1 MVKSTTLPPEQKSP
15 KPYVP
20 GSLNPTTFPTRDVSG
35 PGISHRPSVGS
46 IDFFTE
52 AGKSLK
58 QTIYNA
64 DIKPVSETLKAEVMY
79 STLKIL
85 DAESLVSLPSHV
97 YSFLYT
103 KYNGTANMSIQEGTI
118 GQPQILEV
126 RASIDYH
133 DTFCAVPSV
142 HLGTEQTSLDYTSAD
157 MIRASSLPRFYDVIT
172 TSSKPKPGDIITVQY
187 TDSNPR
193 TSGIIVSHVGSQS
206 SGVSAGVGSA
216 SSYVAGAYAD
226 LVPSDI
232 SLSGESAQGW
242 VSVPADQYL
251 SQDNG
256 KPFGKTSLKLRKDV
270 AASYKKLYDE
280 VHRLGG
286 ILTSAGSQ
294 RGLTEG
300 KGNNRNK
307 AEFSHHKLG
316 RAFDMSPYS
325 CFWHHRAKKKGTY
338 YPYLAESAVMQNG
351 KHAPDKIVNKRQK
364 WNIWCVVPK
373 EHSAYEGTKERKL
386 IVWRPKGTAGKIQ
399 NLISEEVTVRAFNF
413 TALAAKYG
421 FTGIF
426 SREHTMRGAEFGG
439 MEWWHFQSNVG
450 LVKRQTSFLDE
461 VLRLLGPKAAAR
473 QGMTRSVAELFA
485 RTYYTSNTWRTHK
498 VRKPTPSAKKTPASL
513 PKPKSAMSV
522 ASENASETTSSE
534 PANMSVQDDE

>member
-193 TSGIIVSHVGSQS
+193 TSGIIVSHVASVVATASNSPHQS
-206 SGVSAGVGSA
+206 HQSAGTSSTVGSLAPSQHA
-216 SSYVAGAYAD
+216 STTSGGDKKEIQNIYFSGKCNRCSPEQVRKDHDFSAWESINGVMLILSYKDKNYEYKGSGSLKKIIGFSAGAEAAYNLHKRHPEAQ
-226 LVPSDI
+226 LVFIDP
-232 SLSGESAQGW
+232 W
-242 VSVPADQYL
+242 VPTDFKQPENFEYKGTSCFIARRANEKRLKVL
-251 SQDNG
+251 G
-256 KPFGKTSLKLRKDV
+256 KVCDEGTNSFNDHLGYFKKYFGLRK
-270 AASYKKLYDE
+270 
-280 VHRLGG
+280 
-286 ILTSAGSQ
+286 
-294 RGLTEG
+294 
-300 KGNNRNK
+300 
-307 AEFSHHKLG
+307 
-316 RAFDMSPYS
+316 
-325 CFWHHRAKKKGTY
+325 
-338 YPYLAESAVMQNG
+338 
-351 KHAPDKIVNKRQK
+351 
-364 WNIWCVVPK
+364 
-373 EHSAYEGTKERKL
+373 
-386 IVWRPKGTAGKIQ
+386 
-399 NLISEEVTVRAFNF
+399 
-413 TALAAKYG
+413 
-421 FTGIF
+421 
-426 SREHTMRGAEFGG
+426 
-439 MEWWHFQSNVG
+439 
-450 LVKRQTSFLDE
+450 
-461 VLRLLGPKAAAR
+461 
-473 QGMTRSVAELFA
+473 
-485 RTYYTSNTWRTHK
+485 
-498 VRKPTPSAKKTPASL
+498 PAS
-513 PKPKSAMSV
+513 
-522 ASENASETTSSE
+522 
-534 PANMSVQDDE
+534 